1 MKLELKEEKE
11 KTPEEE
17 RISMIKLAAKQNI
30 TKLAEEYMD
39 SRDKALLQKIQDI
52 VDVLDD
58 AFVLVIGQK
67 DGVNV
72 SVTFNPKEPTPEVH
86 SLESGKVEGAC

>member
-1 MKLELKEEKE
+1 MQLELKEERE
-11 KTPEEE
+11 KTPEEQ
-17 RISMIKLAAKQNI
+17 RLSMIKIAAKQNI
-30 TKLAEEYMD
+30 TRLATEYMTT
-39 SRDKALLQKIQDI
+39 RDKSLLQKIQDI

-67 DGVNV
+67 DGINV

-86 SLESGKVEGAC
+86 SPETGKGDGA